1 MSRKESA
8 ILTIILLA
16 ILMIF
21 VWMLTGCRTVEKVV
35 ERERL
40 IKDSTSV
47 RQVDSLLVVQHDLI
61 QQYETTLQEM
71 RDAGVVFSE
80 IPCPDNPNTV
90 EITPDGGIKASGA
103 IKSANVKESTLQLE
117 LARLRSTY
125 DSLLHIQRKD
135 SIQVHTQ
142 YKTITK
148 TVSRKAQPSWYLWLI
163 FLVAGMVLEYRF
175 KLIRFIKQKIQ
186 P

>member
-16 ILMIF
+16 ILMVF

-61 QQYETTLQEM
+61 QQYETTLQQL
-71 RDAGVVFSE
+71 RDAGVVFIDS
-80 IPCPDNPNTV
+80 CPDMPSTV
-90 EITPDGGIKASGA
+90 EITPSGGIKATGA
-103 IKSANVKESTLQLE
+103 IKSANVKESALQLQ
-117 LARLRSTY
+117 LVRLRLTY
-125 DSLLHIQRKD
+125 DSLLHVKQKD
-135 SIQVHTQ
+135 SVVVNTD
-142 YKTITK
+142 YKIITRTK
-148 TVSRKAQPSWYLWLI
+148 EKKVYPWWPWAIVFIL
-163 FLVAGMVLEYRF
+163 GMMGEYKF
-175 KLIRFIKQKIQ
+175 KIIRFIKQKIRL
-186 P
+186 